1 MLPVS
6 SGKQCWPWSPQLANA
21 SDGKMRAPRTSKS
34 IAMVAIYTFMDLW
47 KTGRVCLII
56 LLKFLSS
63 VKKGVRSE
71 TTFVSSQKR
80 EA

>member
-1 MLPVS
+1 
-6 SGKQCWPWSPQLANA
+6 
-21 SDGKMRAPRTSKS
+21 MRAPRTSKS

-56 LLKFLSS
+56 LLKLLSS